1 MTDSAPESDVPRAV
15 IILPFAGFYHSM
27 WSHELDREESDYAE
41 YHANGDDSDPD
52 YEEWWP
58 EPLRLD
64 ESKLAEL
71 LVDPSDYSAMHEAVA
86 KEYVATFDHLLGDAM
101 GLSVPTEGTRWCY
114 KANDM
119 VPHVYDRPTA
129 GLEFESMSSPRE
141 YNFATDRVFAYIP
154 MATVELLFTRSRVE
168 HHEPLRSLIR
178 DSFTSRSGFS
188 SHYDNDLD
196 EWLAKPLDEWDH
208 NELGTLLV
216 AALKLYRPDD
226 ESSMEMDCLTAMSEA
241 SDFHTAWSN
250 AVDWD
255 KFESARAEARA
266 QLLADWL
273 ADDFDAAVRWRALH
287 ADEFAEL
294 IDADPSL
301 FKDFEEQLGL
311 PTLPYHCPET
321 PDLFE
326 CAA

>member
-1 MTDSAPESDVPRAV
+1 MTDRAV
-15 IILPFAGFYHSM
+15 ILLPFAGFYNSM
-27 WSHELDREESDYAE
+27 WSGELDNEESSHVE
-41 YHANGDDSDPD
+41 YLCDAHERDDK
-52 YEEWWP
+52 EKEHWWP

-64 ESKLAEL
+64 EGKLAEL
-71 LVDPSDYSAMHEAVA
+71 LMPASNYAAMHEAVA
-86 KEYVATFDHLLGDAM
+86 KEYVATFDHILGEAM
-101 GLSVPTEGTRWCY
+101 GLSVPTEGERYCY
-114 KANDM
+114 QTSEM

-154 MATVELLFTRSRVE
+154 MSTIELLFTRSRVD
-168 HHEPLRSLIR
+168 HHEPLRTLIR

-188 SHYDNDLD
+188 SHYDNDFD

-216 AALKLYRPDD
+216 AALHLYCPDA
-226 ESSMEMDCLTAMSEA
+226 ENVEMDCLMAMAEA
-241 SDFHTAWSN
+241 SDFSDAWSN
-250 AVDWD
+250 AVDFA

-266 QLLADWL
+266 PLLADWL
-273 ADDFDAAVRWRALH
+273 ADDFDAAVRWRATH
-287 ADEFAEL
+287 DDEFAEL

-301 FKDFEEQLGL
+301 FKEFEEQLDL
-311 PTLPYHCPET
+311 PALPYRCPTT